1 MPLMARLVTNPN
13 QSPRLRGTETARSNR
28 MVGGSGLRADARQAL
43 EKAAKGIR
51 LRGTALKVRPTR

>member
-1 MPLMARLVTNPN
+1 
-13 QSPRLRGTETARSNR
+13 